1 MSEPKPIPQCFVEG
15 CGRPAPF
22 GFNHGARSV
31 DTCREHRADGQAWL
45 GKAKSA
51 GATYT
56 TPDAA
61 SEGVNLKRQ
70 GELL

>member
-15 CGRPAPF
+15 CEREGGF
-22 GFNHGARSV
+22 GFHFGQQSRHA
-31 DTCREHRADGQAWL
+31 CREHRADGQAWL

-56 TPDAA
+56 TSDAA
-61 SEGVNLKRQ
+61 SEGGNLKRQ